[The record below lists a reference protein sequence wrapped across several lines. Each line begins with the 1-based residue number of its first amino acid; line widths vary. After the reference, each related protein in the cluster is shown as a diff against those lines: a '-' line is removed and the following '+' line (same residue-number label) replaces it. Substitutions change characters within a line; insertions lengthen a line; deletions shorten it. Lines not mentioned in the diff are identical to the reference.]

1 MGFLL
6 SAVHGPLAVASLVAE
21 HRLFGMRASAVAAH
35 GLQ

>member
-6 SAVHGPLAVASLVAE
+6 IVVHRPLAVASLVAE
-21 HRLFGMRASAVAAH
+21 HRLFGMWASAVVAH